1 MVQKNKDL
9 SKQRL
14 DQINSLKSSIE
25 ALTEYFNEAFTGN
38 ASIPR
43 QDSSIENI
51 LDLVSSIQGAALQI
65 RELNSKLVLNH
76 QMVTKQNQL
85 QMLNA
90 AYQKMARAMNA
101 MQSVMALDDH
111 NMDLIDNSDFD
122 GPINK
127 QLANHINQNDGS
139 ESNGGQS
146 NFSQPGQDPAAKT
159 VSDDDFLTDNV
170 EPLSSVGSSVEPASD
185 VATQDTVANS
195 SVDNSTEQ
203 VTQPTEPEEEASA
216 TPVQSTT
223 VASEDDVADSQSA
236 KTPTEPAKPV
246 ASEVAQ
252 QPTEAEEP
260 SQPKSDGGQSTTR
273 QANDAIKV
281 PDVSSSDGVQSS
293 EEEYERHKREAL
305 KHSERIKKR
314 LAQAEEE
321 QAPAHHR
328 LAIKWADAKNFVT
341 KDGHVLKDVKDN
353 QNVRDVTPQDNKSD
367 QAAIDNMLNNEMNK
381 L

>member
-25 ALTEYFNEAFTGN
+25 TLTEYFNEAFTGN

-76 QMVTKQNQL
+76 QMINKQNQL
-85 QMLNA
+85 RMLNA
-90 AYQKMARAMNA
+90 AYQKMTRAMNA

-127 QLANHINQNDGS
+127 QLADHVKQDDSS
-139 ESNGGQS
+139 ESDGGQP
-146 NFSQPGQDPAAKT
+146 NFNQPGQDPAAEM
-159 VSDDDFLTDNV
+159 VSDDDFLTDNI
-170 EPLSSVGSSVEPASD
+170 EPLSSFGSSVESVSD
-185 VATQDTVANS
+185 ATTQGTVANS
-195 SVDNSTEQ
+195 SVDDLTEQ
-203 VTQPTEPEEEASA
+203 ATQATEPEEETSA
-216 TPVQSTT
+216 APVQSTT
-223 VASEDDVADSQSA
+223 VVSEDDVADLQSA
-236 KTPTEPAKPV
+236 KTATEPVKPV

-252 QPTEAEEP
+252 QATEAEEP
-260 SQPKSDGGQSTTR
+260 SQPKSDGGQSSTR
-273 QANDAIKV
+273 QADDAIKV
-281 PDVSSSDGVQSS
+281 PDVSSSDGAQSS

-305 KHSERIKKR
+305 KHPDRIKKR
-314 LAQAEEE
+314 LAQVKEN

-328 LAIKWADAKNFVT
+328 LAIKWAGTKDFVT

-353 QNVRDVTPQDNKSD
+353 QNVRDVTPRDNESD
-367 QAAIDNMLNNEMNK
+367 QAAIDNMLNDEMNK